1 MPFSPLSLSSLPGNV
16 ARSAAELPGL
26 AISVA
31 ARAAQL
37 VGEGAAL
44 VRREGP
50 VSAAQTAA
58 WAAVGEVW
66 SVAGR
71 LVPGPLTPGQ
81 HTPRPSPPSTVT
93 PASTVTPTSTAS
105 PPSPSPAAREAGA
118 PGVATAV
125 ADAAAADLAGAGG
138 SPNGAS
144 MQAAD
149 LPLADFDH
157 MTLGSLRGR
166 LRTLSVEDLVV
177 LRAYEEEHARRL
189 QVITMLENRIARLR
203 SQHNQQPS

>member
-1 MPFSPLSLSSLPGNV
+1 LSSLPGHV

-50 VSAAQTAA
+50 VSAVQTAA

-71 LVPGPLTPGQ
+71 IVPGPLSPAQ

-93 PASTVTPTSTAS
+93 PSSTAPS
-105 PPSPSPAAREAGA
+105 PSPSPAAREAGA
-118 PGVATAV
+118 PGVATPV

-144 MQAAD
+144 MQAGD

-189 QVITMLENRIARLR
+189 QVVTMLENRIARLR
-203 SQHNQQPS
+203 SQQDDQLPT

>member
-1 MPFSPLSLSSLPGNV
+1 LSSLPGHV

-37 VGEGAAL
+37 VGESAAL

-71 LVPGPLTPGQ
+71 IVPTPRQ
-81 HTPRPSPPSTVT
+81 HTRRPSPPSTLT
-93 PASTVTPTSTAS
+93 PASTVTPASTAS

-203 SQHNQQPS
+203 SQQNQQPS

>member
-1 MPFSPLSLSSLPGNV
+1 MGRGWRGVVGRRPHSADPQAAHSSTQ
-16 ARSAAELPGL
+16 SAEHPHT
-26 AISVA
+26 
-31 ARAAQL
+31 
-37 VGEGAAL
+37 GEH
-44 VRREGP
+44 RH
-50 VSAAQTAA
+50 T
-58 WAAVGEVW
+58 GE
-66 SVAGR
+66 
-71 LVPGPLTPGQ
+71 
-81 HTPRPSPPSTVT
+81 H
-93 PASTVTPTSTAS
+93 TAS

-203 SQHNQQPS
+203 SQQNQQPS

>member
-1 MPFSPLSLSSLPGNV
+1 MPFSPLSLSSLPGHV
-16 ARSAAELPGL
+16 VRSAAEFPGL

-31 ARAAQL
+31 ARAAHL
-37 VGEGAAL
+37 VGEGVTL

-71 LVPGPLTPGQ
+71 IVPGPLTPARQ
-81 HTPRPSPPSTVT
+81 TPRPGPPSTVA
-93 PASTVTPTSTAS
+93 PASTVTPT
-105 PPSPSPAAREAGA
+105 SPSPAAREAGA

-125 ADAAAADLAGAGG
+125 ADAVAADLAGAGG

-189 QVITMLENRIARLR
+189 QVVTMLENRIARLR
-203 SQHNQQPS
+203 SQQDEQLPTQPK

>member
-1 MPFSPLSLSSLPGNV
+1 LSSLPNQV
-16 ARSAAELPGL
+16 ARSAVELPTL

-31 ARAAQL
+31 ARAVHV

-50 VSAAQTAA
+50 VSAVQTAA
-58 WAAVGEVW
+58 QAAVAEVW

-71 LVPGPLTPGQ
+71 ITPGLLTPARHPTRPAPAPSRPAPPAPG
-81 HTPRPSPPSTVT
+81 TPQP
-93 PASTVTPTSTAS
+93 
-105 PPSPSPAAREAGA
+105 PSPAAREAGA
-118 PGVATAV
+118 PGVATPV
-125 ADAAAADLAGAGG
+125 ADAAAADLAAAGG
-138 SPNGAS
+138 SPNGAAL
-144 MQAAD
+144 QAAD

-166 LRTLSVEDLVV
+166 LRTLSIDDLVV

-203 SQHNQQPS
+203 SQQDEQPT